1 MQIFHIVGQMSL
13 QPLLILLFTHGQR
26 IARTAADEEM
36 AVLQNGFI
44 LVPGG
49 EVEQRILA
57 DDKGQRCPAPVG
69 PPLL

>member
-44 LVPGG
+44 LVPWGS
-49 EVEQRILA
+49 
-57 DDKGQRCPAPVG
+57 
-69 PPLL
+69 